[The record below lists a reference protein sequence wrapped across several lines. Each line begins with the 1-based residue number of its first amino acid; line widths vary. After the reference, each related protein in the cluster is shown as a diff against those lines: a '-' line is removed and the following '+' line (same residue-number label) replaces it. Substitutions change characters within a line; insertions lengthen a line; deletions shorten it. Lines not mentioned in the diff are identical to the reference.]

1 MPDKY
6 EEEIDEILRQAGEL
20 TSGNGGARRQPGFLS
35 VIWLQVKRS
44 LGGRALSISPG
55 RVMLAAVVLLL
66 TALVMGISLIA
77 WAGLILF
84 IVGYAM
90 FFVRPKTGYG
100 EEKRWRGQPIDYG
113 EQPWWERVRRRF
125 QR

>member
-20 TSGNGGARRQPGFLS
+20 TSGKGGARRHSSFLGL
-35 VIWLQVKRS
+35 IWLQIKRS

-55 RVMLAAVVLLL
+55 RVMLVAVVLLL
-66 TALVMGISLIA
+66 TALVMRISLVA

-90 FFVRPKTGYG
+90 FFVKPKPDLARRSVGVASRSSMATH
-100 EEKRWRGQPIDYG
+100 RGG
-113 EQPWWERVRRRF
+113 SGSGGGF

>member
-20 TSGNGGARRQPGFLS
+20 TSGKGGARRHSSFLGL
-35 VIWLQVKRS
+35 IWLQIKRS

-55 RVMLAAVVLLL
+55 RVMLVAVVLLL
-66 TALVMGISLIA
+66 TALVMRISLVA

-90 FFVRPKTGYG
+90 FFVKPKTGSG
-100 EEKRWRGQPIDYG
+100 EEKRWRGQPIEYG
-113 EQPWWERVRRRF
+113 DPPWWERFRRRF